1 LEEKL
6 LIKESLKI
14 EPNEEKIGSK
24 MSLETSWLLI
34 TIFNGL
40 FSLLFIIIVDPLILS
55 KSPRFSILR
64 LSKPSIPRFPR
75 TLDKTLF
82 I

>member
-24 MSLETSWLLI
+24 MSLETS
-34 TIFNGL
+34 
-40 FSLLFIIIVDPLILS
+40 
-55 KSPRFSILR
+55 
-64 LSKPSIPRFPR
+64 
-75 TLDKTLF
+75 
-82 I
+82 

>member
-1 LEEKL
+1 M
-6 LIKESLKI
+6 IKESLKI

-24 MSLETSWLLI
+24 MSSETFWLLI
-34 TIFNGL
+34 IIFNGL
-40 FSLLFIIIVDPLILS
+40 LLLLLIIIIDDPLLFS
-55 KSPRFSILR
+55 KSPRFSKLK

-75 TLDKTLF
+75 TLDTTLF